1 MILGWR
7 KGRAP
12 ETRPDKEAGQAHQ
25 AAPLTRRGFLEV
37 GGLYRVDKAF
47 VDYDGMQHEAGEIF
61 TITAMRFDPAEDM
74 LVLALAKD
82 DKSHHSEMRLQD
94 RAFLEGPL
102 IANDEG
108 HLQRL

>member
-1 MILGWR
+1 MILGWGKSR
-7 KGRAP
+7 QP
-12 ETRPDKEAGQAHQ
+12 ETRSDSNAQPAKNSG
-25 AAPLTRRGFLEV
+25 PLTRRGFLEL
-37 GGLYRVDKAF
+37 GALYRVDKPF

-61 TITAMRFDPAEDM
+61 TITGMSFDPAQDM
-74 LVLALAKD
+74 LVLALTMG
-82 DKSHHSEMRLQD
+82 DKARPAEMRLQD